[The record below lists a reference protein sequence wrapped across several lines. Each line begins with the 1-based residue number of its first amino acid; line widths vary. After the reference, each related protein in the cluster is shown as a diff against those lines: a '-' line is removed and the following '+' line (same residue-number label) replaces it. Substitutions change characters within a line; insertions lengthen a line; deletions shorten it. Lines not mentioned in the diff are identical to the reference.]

1 MLGWSEHCIATHPSD
16 FCVPLVALG
25 AVVEIEG
32 PAGRREVPLG
42 DFHLLPGEEEPVGL
56 DGIDHIVQAIPSGRM
71 NGFILFWRAL
81 FGLAPQPQLETP
93 DPYGLVRSRALVSPG
108 GQVRLALNSSE
119 SRGTETGRF
128 VSKFAGAGV
137 HHVAFAAPDIERAAR
152 ALQALGAPIL
162 PVPAN
167 YHDDLAARWGLD
179 DAALTVLQQ
188 HALLYDRELPG
199 ELPGE
204 FWHLYSEAFQDRF
217 FFEVVQRR
225 GGYAGFG
232 AANASIRAAA
242 QARQHP
248 AEALLF

>member
-1 MLGWSEHCIATHPSD
+1 M
-16 FCVPLVALG
+16 
-25 AVVEIEG
+25 
-32 PAGRREVPLG
+32 
-42 DFHLLPGEEEPVGL
+42 
-56 DGIDHIVQAIPSGRM
+56 
-71 NGFILFWRAL
+71 
-81 FGLAPQPQLETP
+81 
-93 DPYGLVRSRALVSPG
+93 
-108 GQVRLALNSSE
+108 RLALNSSE

-199 ELPGE
+199 ELPGA
-204 FWHLYSEAFQDRF
+204 STPAT
-217 FFEVVQRR
+217 VT
-225 GGYAGFG
+225 G
-232 AANASIRAAA
+232 AAMKPVPRSVPADPTVTGEVMDPFT
-242 QARQHP
+242 ARIP
-248 AEALLF
+248 PVIVVGPV

>member
-1 MLGWSEHCIATHPSD
+1 MSEQVANLRDVAHADARLRPDVLWRSAQPLAGDGPPREVTSWPPATVLDLRS
-16 FCVPLVALG
+16 A
-25 AVVEIEG
+25 AEI
-32 PAGRREVPLG
+32 PAGPHPL
-42 DFHLLPGEEEPVGL
+42 P
-56 DGIDHIVQAIPSGRM
+56 
-71 NGFILFWRAL
+71 
-81 FGLAPQPQLETP
+81 
-93 DPYGLVRSRALVSPG
+93 
-108 GQVRLALNSSE
+108 
-119 SRGTETGRF
+119 
-128 VSKFAGAGV
+128 GAGV